1 MDLVSLLILVIVLGL
16 VFALGVWIIQQLPI
30 PQPFKQVALA
40 ILGLIILLVIL
51 GQTGLLGEG
60 WSHRTLVR

>member
-30 PQPFKQVALA
+30 AQPFKQVALA
-40 ILGLIILLVIL
+40 LLGLIVLLIILAQTGIL
-51 GQTGLLGEG
+51 GGDLWHRPLL
-60 WSHRTLVR
+60 R